1 MEFPMTK
8 RYVNGNTCIHNKQ
21 AIFYHNVSEG
31 KAQVAHRILKTHF
44 FPPNNW
50 DGKIGNPY
58 VGLEKN
64 VVSLYTYFI
73 FPLSCGHKYSH
84 VFLVFFPGITGH
96 RLPIP
101 QISTDRYQ
109 IDVCSTFWMIH
120 DSRMLH
126 VSSLQYGPWHWQV
139 SENQRHH
146 GREMQ
151 GAHPFRPVG
160 SNKGNGAR
168 KEFRT
173 ANSPKWCCAI
183 LCPFLFV
190 TFIEACTI
198 QPCCY
203 ESHKQYDML
212 CASAWCL

>member
-1 MEFPMTK
+1 MSHFWKCPGGRLQSPCNVTGRSSASHGNGSSMEFPMTK

-109 IDVCSTFWMIH
+109 IDVCSTF
-120 DSRMLH
+120 
-126 VSSLQYGPWHWQV
+126 
-139 SENQRHH
+139 
-146 GREMQ
+146 
-151 GAHPFRPVG
+151 
-160 SNKGNGAR
+160 
-168 KEFRT
+168 
-173 ANSPKWCCAI
+173 
-183 LCPFLFV
+183 
-190 TFIEACTI
+190 
-198 QPCCY
+198 
-203 ESHKQYDML
+203 
-212 CASAWCL
+212 